1 MSLLASLSNSS
12 SAMNAFERA
21 ITVSQNN
28 VSNASTPGYASQRLD
43 LDAMPFDP
51 AAGLTGGVIA
61 GDVQSS
67 RNEFAEAAVQR
78 AQTSLGTASQQSASL
93 TAVQSAL
100 NLSGA
105 DGIPATLGNLF
116 QSFSAWSQDPL
127 SESSRQAV
135 MSSAQQVVDSFQT
148 TVTNL
153 QQVNQDTQSQISQSV
168 DQINAY
174 AQQLTTYNTQ
184 LRNGDRG
191 DASLDA
197 EIHDTLENLSQ
208 IVNFTASVQP
218 DGTVTVMVG
227 GQAPLV
233 VGDNQYA
240 ISAQIADPASLPAG
254 NPGVPPSASILD
266 ATGRDITSMVSGG
279 SLGALLDTHNQ
290 VLASLLGDAQQ
301 PGSLNQLAQTF
312 ADRVNQLLMA
322 GNVSDGPPPV
332 SGTPLFSYD
341 TSNATNTAA
350 TLALDPGA
358 TADQLAA
365 IDPGPPYV
373 SNGTA
378 VNLAALANPQSSD
391 DEIDNVSYV
400 EFFGNMASGVGQQL
414 AAATDQQNIQQQVV
428 AQAQSLR
435 QQISGV
441 SLDEQA
447 AELVEFQRAYQ
458 ANAQLF
464 SVLDSLTET
473 AINMVQ
479 PLA

>member
-1 MSLLASLSNSS
+1 MSLLNSLSNTST
-12 SAMNAFERA
+12 AMNAFERA

-43 LDAMPFDP
+43 LSAMPFDP

-67 RNEFAEAAVQR
+67 RNQFAEAAVER

-93 TAVQSAL
+93 TAVQNAL

-105 DGIPATLGNLF
+105 DGIPATLGALF

-127 SESSRQAV
+127 SESGRQGV
-135 MSSAQQVVDSFQT
+135 ISSAQQVVDSFQT

-153 QQVNQDTQSQISQSV
+153 QQVTQDTERQIGQSV

-174 AQQLTTYNTQ
+174 AQQLAGYNTE

-191 DASLDA
+191 DAALDA
-197 EIHDTLENLSQ
+197 KINNTLENLSQ
-208 IVNFTASVQP
+208 IVNFTASVQA
-218 DGTVTVMVG
+218 DGTVTVMIG

-233 VGDNQYA
+233 VGDNEYA
-240 ISAQIADPASLPAG
+240 ISTKIADPASLPPG

-266 ATGRDITSMVSGG
+266 ASGHDITAKISGG
-279 SLGALLDTHNQ
+279 SLAGLLDTHNQ

-301 PGSLNQLAQTF
+301 PGSLNRLAQSL
-312 ADRVNQLLMA
+312 ADNVNQILMA

-332 SGTPLFSYD
+332 TGTPLFSYD
-341 TSNATNTAA
+341 TSNATNAAA

-378 VNLAALANPQSSD
+378 IHLAALANPQSAA

-400 EFFGNMASGVGQQL
+400 QFFGNLAAGVGQQL
-414 AAATDQQNIQQQVV
+414 AAATDRQSIQQQVV
-428 AQAQSLR
+428 TQAQSLR

-473 AINMVQ
+473 AVNMVQ

>member
-1 MSLLASLSNSS
+1 MSLLASLTNSS
-12 SAMNAFERA
+12 STLSAFERA
-21 ITVSQNN
+21 ITVTQNN

-43 LDAMPFDP
+43 LNAMPFDP
-51 AAGLTGGVIA
+51 VAGLIGGVIA

-67 RNEFAEAAVQR
+67 RNEFAEAAVER

-93 TAVQSAL
+93 TAIQSAL

-105 DGIPATLGNLF
+105 DGIPATLGSLF
-116 QSFSAWSQDPL
+116 RSFSAWSQDPL
-127 SESSRQAV
+127 SEASRQAV

-148 TVTNL
+148 TVASL
-153 QQVNQDTQSQISQSV
+153 QQVTQDTERQIGQSV
-168 DQINAY
+168 DQVNAY
-174 AQQLTTYNTQ
+174 AEQLVGYNTE
-184 LRNGDRG
+184 LRSGDRG
-191 DASLDA
+191 DAALDA
-197 EIHDTLENLSQ
+197 KIHTTLENLSQ
-208 IVNFTASVQP
+208 IVNFTASVQA

-233 VGDNQYA
+233 VGDHQYA
-240 ISAQIADPASLPAG
+240 ITAQIADPASLPPG
-254 NPGVPPSASILD
+254 NPGVPPSASILGV
-266 ATGRDITSMVSGG
+266 TGQDITSKISGG
-279 SLGALLDTHNQ
+279 SLGALLDAHNQ

-301 PGSLNQLAQTF
+301 PGDLNRLAQTF
-312 ADRVNQLLMA
+312 ADHVNQLLMA

-332 SGTPLFSYD
+332 PGTPLFSYD

-350 TLALDPGA
+350 TLALAPRV

-378 VNLAALANPQSSD
+378 VNLAALANPQNSA

-400 EFFGNMASGVGQQL
+400 EFFGNLAADVGRQL

-428 AQAQSLR
+428 TQAQSLR

-447 AELVEFQRAYQ
+447 ASLVEFQRAYQ

-464 SVLDSLTET
+464 SVLDSLTQT
-473 AINMVQ
+473 AVNMLQ
-479 PLA
+479 PLG

>member
-1 MSLLASLSNSS
+1 MSLLASLSNTSNTL
-12 SAMNAFERA
+12 NAFERA
-21 ITVSQNN
+21 ITVAQNN

-43 LDAMPFDP
+43 LNAMPFDP
-51 AAGLTGGVIA
+51 AAGLTGGVVA

-67 RNEFAEAAVQR
+67 RNEFAEAAVER
-78 AQTSLGTASQQSASL
+78 AQTSLGTASQQTASL

-116 QSFSAWSQDPL
+116 QSFSAWSQDPM
-127 SESSRQAV
+127 SEASRQAV

-148 TVTNL
+148 TVTAL
-153 QQVNQDTQSQISQSV
+153 QQVNQDTERQIGQSV

-174 AQQLTTYNTQ
+174 AQQLASYNSE
-184 LRNGDRG
+184 LRSGDRS
-191 DASLDA
+191 DAALDA
-197 EIHDTLENLSQ
+197 KIHNTLENLSQ
-208 IVNFTASVQP
+208 IVNFTASVEA
-218 DGTVTVMVG
+218 DGTVTVMIG

-233 VGDNQYA
+233 VGDRQYK
-240 ISAQIADPASLPAG
+240 ITGQIADPASLPPG
-254 NPGVPPSASILD
+254 NPGVPPTANILD
-266 ATGRDITSMVSGG
+266 ASGQDITSKISGG
-279 SLGALLDTHNQ
+279 SLDALLDTHNQ

-301 PGSLNQLAQTF
+301 PGDLNRLAQAF
-312 ADRVNQLLMA
+312 ADNVNQLLMA

-332 SGTPLFSYD
+332 TGSPLFSYD

-350 TLALDPGA
+350 TLAVAPGM

-373 SNGTA
+373 SNGVA
-378 VNLAALANPQSSD
+378 VHLAALANPQD
-391 DEIDNVSYV
+391 AADEIDNVSYV
-400 EFFGNMASGVGQQL
+400 EFFGNLAAGVGRQL
-414 AAATDQQNIQQQVV
+414 SAATDQQGIQQQVV
-428 AQAQSLR
+428 TQAQNLR

-447 AELVEFQRAYQ
+447 AALVQFQRAYQ

-464 SVLDSLTET
+464 SVLDSLTQT
-473 AINMVQ
+473 AVNMLQ
-479 PLA
+479 PLG